1 MSEFEHAK
9 PEQAVRRIIQ
19 EAGSTTQALGLG
31 RICGQLYA
39 YLYFSERP
47 RSLAD
52 MQAALDISK
61 GSASMTVRQLEQ
73 WGAVEKIGVA
83 GDRKD
88 YYLAN
93 EWVGK
98 IVRNILDE
106 MAGRRLAV
114 YDTLLADTRAALP
127 DGGGN
132 EFLVA
137 RVELLQKFCTR
148 VHRLW
153 GNPLV
158 KALMR

>member
-1 MSEFEHAK
+1 MSE
-9 PEQAVRRIIQ
+9 PEPAEAPEAIRRMIQ
-19 EAGSTTQALGLG
+19 EAGNTTQALGLG

-39 YLYFSERP
+39 YLYFSASP

-52 MQAALDISK
+52 MQEALGISK

-73 WGAVEKIGVA
+73 WGAVEKIWVK

-98 IVRNILDE
+98 IVRNVLDE

-114 YDTLLADTRAALP
+114 YDRLLAETRAALP
-127 DGGGN
+127 ADGGD
-132 EFLVA
+132 EFLVE
-137 RVELLQKFCTR
+137 RVELLQKFCRR
-148 VHRLW
+148 VRKVW
-153 GNPLV
+153 ENPLV

>member
-1 MSEFEHAK
+1 MTESEHAE
-9 PEQAVRRIIQ
+9 PAQAVRRIIQ

-39 YLYFSERP
+39 YLYFSEQP

-73 WGAVEKIGVA
+73 WGAVEKIGVK

-98 IVRNILDE
+98 IVRNVLDE
-106 MAGRRLAV
+106 MAGRRLTV
-114 YDTLLADTRAALP
+114 YDKLLADTRAALA
-127 DGGGN
+127 DGG
-132 EFLVA
+132 EDAFLVE
-137 RVELLQKFCTR
+137 RVDLLRKFCTR
-148 VHRLW
+148 VRKLW
-153 GNPLV
+153 ENPLV